1 VLVKNIAHDSQGPI
15 KDGKRKKKREKSK
28 RSKKKDESKRDKNK
42 SEKPN
47 METRCFSE
55 LAL

>member
-1 VLVKNIAHDSQGPI
+1 VLVKNISHDSQGPI